1 MSVLLTE
8 AGHCEFAPMTN
19 LQIELLHFL
28 KKKLHRVSV
37 ERIVSGIGITAIYKF
52 VRTLPG
58 FSSAEN
64 TKLKRL
70 ALSSNNFS
78 DEISYFAHEHHDA
91 LALKTLEIFIES
103 YGSYTGNMA
112 LSTLPYGGIFIAGGI
127 APKLEKMMNDG
138 RFIHAYQDKGRLS
151 NLLEKIQINLI
162 TDTHI
167 GLKGA
172 AYYAAFGNALP

>member
-1 MSVLLTE
+1 
-8 AGHCEFAPMTN
+8 
-19 LQIELLHFL
+19 
-28 KKKLHRVSV
+28 
-37 ERIVSGIGITAIYKF
+37 
-52 VRTLPG
+52 
-58 FSSAEN
+58 
-64 TKLKRL
+64 
-70 ALSSNNFS
+70 
-78 DEISYFAHEHHDA
+78 
-91 LALKTLEIFIES
+91 
-103 YGSYTGNMA
+103 MA

-172 AYYAAFGNALP
+172 AYYAAYGNALP